1 MALQTAMNRP
11 ARPRLLMPSSASLP
25 RVDAAPPGHAHPDGS
40 AESGRR
46 RLILA
51 ASGLPLLALPGLA
64 GASGTPALQL
74 TPRQTEGPFY
84 PQQSFFAQRSD
95 LDADLLQVAGS
106 RSGARGT
113 PMALSGRVLRV
124 DGMGVGGALVEI
136 WQCDASGTYLYSSES
151 LRQGDPGFQG
161 FGRTI
166 TDAQGRYAF
175 RTLRP
180 VPYGGRVPHVH
191 VKVALT
197 ERGARR
203 DLLTTQVYL
212 RGDDLSGD
220 FVIRSV
226 PAAQRERLIATVQT
240 TPAEVRASWDI
251 VVAV

>member
-1 MALQTAMNRP
+1 MPGSPAETAALADP
-11 ARPRLLMPSSASLP
+11 AAT
-25 RVDAAPPGHAHPDGS
+25 PGADSG
-40 AESGRR
+40 GRR
-46 RLILA
+46 RLLLA
-51 ASGLPLLALPGLA
+51 ATSLPLMALPALGR
-64 GASGTPALQL
+64 ASGGPTRPL

-106 RSGARGT
+106 RSAARGT
-113 PMALSGRVLRV
+113 PMALSGQVLRV
-124 DGMGVGGALVEI
+124 DGTPVAGALVEI
-136 WQCDASGTYLYSSES
+136 WQCDADGTYLYSAQS

-161 FGRTI
+161 FGRTL

-180 VPYGGRVPHVH
+180 VPYAGRVPHVH

-203 DLLTTQVYL
+203 DLLTTQLYL

-220 FVIRSV
+220 FVIRSA
-226 PAAQRERLIATVQT
+226 PAALRDLLIATVQT
-240 TPAEVRASWDI
+240 TPAEVRARWDI
-251 VVAV
+251 VVSA

>member
-1 MALQTAMNRP
+1 M
-11 ARPRLLMPSSASLP
+11 LLTSSARQLTP
-25 RVDAAPPGHAHPDGS
+25 AAADGL
-40 AESGRR
+40 AEPSHTGAAAAQPERLARR
-46 RLILA
+46 RLVLA

-64 GASGTPALQL
+64 GASGGTTLPL
-74 TPRQTEGPFY
+74 TPRQSEGPFY

-106 RSGARGT
+106 NAAARGT
-113 PMALSGRVLRV
+113 PMALSGRVLNTR
-124 DGMGVGGALVEI
+124 GEPVGGALVEI
-136 WQCDASGTYLYSSES
+136 WQCDAGGTYLYTAQT
-151 LRQGDPGFQG
+151 LRQADPGFQG
-161 FGRTI
+161 FGRTV

-203 DLLTTQVYL
+203 ELLTTQVYL

-220 FVIRSV
+220 FVIRSA
-226 PAAQRERLIATVQT
+226 PAALRDRLIASVQT

-251 VVAV
+251 VVAA